1 MKSLAA
7 LLLVAGAL
15 ATSLSAQNAPKWE
28 HDYQSALKRAKAEH
42 KVIFMDLWTEWCG
55 PCLYLQKNVFP
66 TPEGQAALAKVVP
79 FSALVQKRDGTP
91 VAEGTR
97 LSETFKLNAFPTMVI
112 LDADGKELRRQV
124 GAFRTGAEFAGWL
137 GGSK

>member
-1 MKSLAA
+1 MKPLAA
-7 LLLVAGAL
+7 LLLVAAPL
-15 ATSLSAQNAPKWE
+15 AVSLSAQSSTKWE

-66 TPEGQAALAKVVP
+66 SAEGQTALAKVVP

-124 GAFRTGAEFAGWL
+124 GAFRTGADFAVWL

>member
-1 MKSLAA
+1 MKPLAA
-7 LLLVAGAL
+7 LLLLVAPL
-15 ATSLSAQNAPKWE
+15 AVSLSAQSPAKWE

-124 GAFRTGAEFAGWL
+124 GMFRTGAEFAGWL
-137 GGSK
+137 GAK

>member
-1 MKSLAA
+1 MKPIAVLFLLAA
-7 LLLVAGAL
+7 PL
-15 ATSLSAQNAPKWE
+15 AVSLSAQGPTKWE
-28 HDYQSALKRAKAEH
+28 HDYQSALRRAKAEH

-55 PCLYLQKNVFP
+55 PCQYLQKTVFP
-66 TPEGQAALAKVVP
+66 SAEGQAALAKVVP

-124 GAFRTGAEFAGWL
+124 GAFRSGAEFAVWL
-137 GGSK
+137 GAGR